1 MLNYITVGNID
12 VDSEWIEE
20 AIENIMF
27 NIALNIDFL
36 ISIDDIKLLADE
48 LIKRLVEL
56 KEE

>member
-1 MLNYITVGNID
+1 MLNYIRVGNTD
-12 VDSEWIEE
+12 VNSEWIEE

-27 NIALNIDFL
+27 NVALNIDFL
-36 ISIDDIKLLADE
+36 ISTDDMKVLADE